1 MAYYAAATLAA
12 MLMSCLALPCVC
24 MLQVGLRESLLSQD
38 VQLYHNMKKAAP
50 AAGHVTISPYDAMWH
65 DFQSFFTL
73 PEAEAA
79 NQEMGD
85 FMRRAL
91 DRPITTWSAS
101 C

>member
-1 MAYYAAATLAA
+1 M
-12 MLMSCLALPCVC
+12 
-24 MLQVGLRESLLSQD
+24 GLRETLLSQV

-50 AAGHVTISPYDAMWH
+50 APGHVFISPYDIMWH
-65 DFQSFFTL
+65 VFQSSYTL

-85 FMRRAL
+85 FMKKAL
-91 DRPITTWSAS
+91 NGLIAR